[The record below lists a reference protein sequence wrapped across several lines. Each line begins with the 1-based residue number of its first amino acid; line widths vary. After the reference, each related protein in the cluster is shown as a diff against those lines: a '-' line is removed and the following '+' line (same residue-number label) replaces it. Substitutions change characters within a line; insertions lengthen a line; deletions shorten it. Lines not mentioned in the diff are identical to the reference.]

1 MASLQLPIRRRTAL
15 GLLLAALPCAVA
27 ADAAAALIGTTPAL
41 ADHRQTAPKMA
52 WWGSSTMERVS
63 PELVQLARTYGLE
76 YFNGG
81 AGGQTAEQILARL
94 GSRPALMAG
103 GTIPSSGPVVLST
116 PTLSAAGG
124 APFAAA
130 GTLAGI
136 PGTLTKPQG
145 QQRGY
150 TFQRSQPG
158 RPARIPAG
166 TPFIPAK
173 GREFRSGI
181 NHLNIGKNNLTGK
194 RIGEADPDTILG
206 WTYEA
211 HDWLAAGSQ
220 RILVWGHFVNTGTP
234 ESSSIRKHIRHIN
247 DGLKA
252 RYGPR
257 YLDLSDLLTH
267 PGVWDITGI
276 QPTAEDLR
284 QQALGNKPP
293 SLSRDAAHLNAA
305 GYRALRHIL
314 EQRLGELAW
323 LPPARDRT
331 APQFAAGKTAG

>member
-1 MASLQLPIRRRTAL
+1 MSSLQLPVRRRTAL

-27 ADAAAALIGTTPAL
+27 ADVAAAGLTGKAPVLPGRPRTAL
-41 ADHRQTAPKMA
+41 KMA

-63 PELVQLARTYGLE
+63 PELERIARTYGLQF
-76 YFNGG
+76 FNGG

-103 GTIPSSGPVVLST
+103 GTIPSSGPVVLAT
-116 PTLSAAGG
+116 PSMSAAGD
-124 APFAAA
+124 ASFTAA

-145 QQRGY
+145 PQRGY
-150 TFQRSQPG
+150 TFLRSEPG
-158 RPARIPAG
+158 PPAKLPEG

-173 GREFRSGI
+173 GGEFRSGI
-181 NHLNIGKNNLTGK
+181 NHLNIGKNNLTDTHPA
-194 RIGEADPDTILG
+194 ETDADTILG
-206 WTYEA
+206 WTYQA
-211 HDWLAAGSQ
+211 YDWLSASSP

-234 ESSSIRKHIRHIN
+234 ASSPLRQRVRHIN

-257 YLDLSDLLTH
+257 YVDLAGLLTH
-267 PGVWDITGI
+267 LGAWDLAGVR
-276 QPTAEDLR
+276 PTAEDLR

-293 SLSRDAAHLNAA
+293 SLSRDTAHLNTA
-305 GYRALRHIL
+305 GYLVVRHII
-314 EQRLGELAW
+314 EHRLAELAW
-323 LPPARDRT
+323 LPPAKERT
-331 APQFAAGKTAG
+331 AP